1 MANGTEEQAL
11 NPGTLSRLQ
20 IRSLRSS
27 RAKYLPQQ
35 LLGLRRVERGDMVG
49 HRPRLGAAR
58 SGAGLDDVAGGKGRG
73 GRVGP
78 PPARGG
84 PPPRPWPGGGG
95 GGHGRGGRGGGCLSS
110 RVLAGGARVWHSQG
124 APSPRR
130 GAPPSVRPPSL
141 LWRGGPYPAPPPE
154 GTETTFPVLSFGAL
168 SLPYTELEDSAG
180 LECVSGSLVDKQN
193 PDSSPPKGGGK
204 GLCCEEART
213 PGG

>member
-73 GRVGP
+73 GRVGAVSPPACWRGALGSGTPKAPP
-78 PPARGG
+78 PPAEG
-84 PPPRPWPGGGG
+84 
-95 GGHGRGGRGGGCLSS
+95 LLL
-110 RVLAGGARVWHSQG
+110 V
-124 APSPRR
+124 
-130 GAPPSVRPPSL
+130 SVHR
-141 LWRGGPYPAPPPE
+141 
-154 GTETTFPVLSFGAL
+154 LSFGGEAL
-168 SLPYTELEDSAG
+168 IPPRHLKAQRPPFRSFHLEP
-180 LECVSGSLVDKQN
+180 CHY
-193 PDSSPPKGGGK
+193 
-204 GLCCEEART
+204 RT
-213 PGG
+213 PSWKILQG